1 MRVVLS
7 IPMLALVIAAY
18 LLAGLG
24 GGLMV
29 DADVFYFTMPSSAV
43 LALRVGDFFMLAG
56 LVALFIEM
64 IKSAR
69 SSVSTVVDHM
79 LSTLT
84 LVAAIVAFLLLG
96 YCGTAP
102 FFLLTVMALIDVIAG
117 FSVSIFSARRDY
129 SINNG

>member
-43 LALRVGDFFMLAG
+43 LALRVGDFFTLAG